1 VEVMNVVV
9 LIVGH
14 VMHVKNV
21 WMMNKINL
29 KGGVKMINLNVNNN
43 INIEISQERADGKI
57 NVNVLDSNGEVDY
70 FYEISSGDMVMLLNY
85 YQSQKDSS
93 NEIF

>member
-1 VEVMNVVV
+1 MVV